1 MLEMI
6 LGGKPGSSLI
16 SDTGPGPTVLIGS
29 YSRAPNQLAG
39 YYGTLSITEM
49 GLSGPSEF
57 YSLTGTGSYGIN
69 IVNPNLW
76 YKFHIDGKTL
86 FTPSRPCRAR
96 IAWQTLY
103 ALGMVSGTDDNG
115 LPPSGVAAVK
125 QDKKIT
131 IGGYIYRVRLW
142 HGAPANPT
150 RLGSVSGGYDVNDP
164 TVLYGSEWNRLLY
177 NIVSTTGLAG
187 QEGAKWAN
195 ITPGS
200 LGVNYSYGKNV
211 ICVECN
217 SGDSR
222 WVFLRSGSTAISN
235 TSATIATLTSDDQ
248 GWWPVLELYGKA

>member
-1 MLEMI
+1 MLEMM
-6 LGGKPGSSLI
+6 LGGKPGSSLGG
-16 SDTGPGPTVLIGS
+16 DTGPGPATMIGS
-29 YSRAPNQLAG
+29 YSRAPDQLAG
-39 YYGTLSITEM
+39 YYGTLSITDL
-49 GLSGPSEF
+49 GLTDAAQF
-57 YSLTGTGSYGIN
+57 YSLTGTGSLGLN

-86 FTPSRPCRAR
+86 FTPSRPCRAN

-103 ALGMVSGTDDNG
+103 ARGMVSGTDDNG
-115 LPPSGVAAVK
+115 VIPSGVAAVK

-131 IGGYIYRVRLW
+131 IGNYIYRVRLW

-150 RLGSVSGGYDVNDP
+150 RLGSTSGGYDANDP

-187 QEGAKWAN
+187 QEGDKWAS
-195 ITPGS
+195 ITPS
-200 LGVNYSYGKNV
+200 SMGVNYSYGKSV

-222 WVFLRSGSTAISN
+222 WVFIRSGSTAISN
-235 TSATIATLTSDDQ
+235 TSATIATLTSNDQ
-248 GWWPVLELYGKA
+248 GWWPVLELYAKI